1 MPRPVAFRKTMRE
14 AIINALLAGNT
25 YRDACEAAGIPWST
39 WRDWSRQHR
48 EGGHPDPDVDALIA
62 EARVAYA
69 KASTAITAQVRIAG
83 AKDWRASAFLLQH
96 RQGDPKARH
105 DTRRARYEAEI
116 ARARA
121 DGTHVDRVAVEAPKT
136 REELI
141 AEARGLAAE
150 IEASATKH

>member
-14 AIINALLAGNT
+14 SIINALLAGNT